1 MRRMTLKERLHHSID
16 GLNVDEL
23 MVVYDHIY
31 LLEQVK
37 QQEHPIE
44 SSVPIEDILELT
56 KSSKSC
62 WSESVR
68 HEREARG

>member
-1 MRRMTLKERLHHSID
+1 MTLKERLHHSID
-16 GLNVDEL
+16 RLNIDEL
-23 MVVYDHIY
+23 IAVYDHIH

-37 QQEHPIE
+37 QQERPIE
-44 SSVPIEDILELT
+44 SSAPIEEILELT

-68 HEREARG
+68 HERAARG

>member
-1 MRRMTLKERLHHSID
+1 MTLKERLHHSID
-16 GLNVDEL
+16 RLNIDEL
-23 MVVYDHIY
+23 LVVYDHVH

-37 QQEHPIE
+37 QLEHPVE

-68 HEREARG
+68 HELGEEPTTC

>member
-1 MRRMTLKERLHHSID
+1 MTLKERLHHSID
-16 GLNVDEL
+16 RLNIDEL
-23 MVVYDHIY
+23 IAVYDHIH

-37 QQEHPIE
+37 QQERPIE
-44 SSVPIEDILELT
+44 SRIPIEEILELT
-56 KSSKSC
+56 KSSKRC